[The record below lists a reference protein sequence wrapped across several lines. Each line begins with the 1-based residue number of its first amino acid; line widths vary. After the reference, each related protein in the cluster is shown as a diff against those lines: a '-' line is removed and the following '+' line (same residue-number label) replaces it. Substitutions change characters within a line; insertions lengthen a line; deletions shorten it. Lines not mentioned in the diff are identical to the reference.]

1 MTYGATGQPRLRQNQ
16 SESYTVKTGDFR
28 LLVSPSL
35 GLDYNDQVNLSQRSA
50 ESDLILRP
58 MVTFNAS
65 HPIAQ
70 RNILRL
76 NVGIGYDK
84 YFEHDKYSGLRLQS
98 GSELSFD
105 ASVKDFLFNVHDRFQ
120 YSQDSA
126 SKSEVAGSGGYGGF
140 DNTAGLSTTWDLRDV
155 TLSVGYDHQNFIS
168 STSEFESAS
177 RTSEIFSPRAGFR
190 LNPRLTVGVEGT
202 VAMTANEQRVLN
214 NSTSYSPGIYADWRP
229 GNFFQIQPRV
239 GYSIYSFE
247 QTSQSLQAQDMNGWY
262 AGVTVSHQPTDFM
275 SYAVSVG
282 QEIRLGI
289 QADAVES
296 TYFRPSFTWKII
308 KNVNLTSFL
317 SYDHGTQGSGQQ
329 RTGGLSESYD
339 WYGGGLGASYALTKK
354 LSMSMNYRVTT
365 RSSDASLRNYTQNLV
380 GIQLTYLLQ

>member
-1 MTYGATGQPRLRQNQ
+1 
-16 SESYTVKTGDFR
+16 
-28 LLVSPSL
+28 
-35 GLDYNDQVNLSQRSA
+35 
-50 ESDLILRP
+50 
-58 MVTFNAS
+58 
-65 HPIAQ
+65 
-70 RNILRL
+70 
-76 NVGIGYDK
+76 
-84 YFEHDKYSGLRLQS
+84 
-98 GSELSFD
+98 
-105 ASVKDFLFNVHDRFQ
+105 
-120 YSQDSA
+120 
-126 SKSEVAGSGGYGGF
+126 
-140 DNTAGLSTTWDLRDV
+140 LRDV

-275 SYAVSVG
+275 SYAVSAG
-282 QEIRLGI
+282 HEIRLGI

-308 KNVNLTSFL
+308 KNVSLTSFL

-329 RTGGLSESYD
+329 RTGGLSETYD

-365 RSSDASLRNYTQNLV
+365 RSSDAALRNYTQNLV